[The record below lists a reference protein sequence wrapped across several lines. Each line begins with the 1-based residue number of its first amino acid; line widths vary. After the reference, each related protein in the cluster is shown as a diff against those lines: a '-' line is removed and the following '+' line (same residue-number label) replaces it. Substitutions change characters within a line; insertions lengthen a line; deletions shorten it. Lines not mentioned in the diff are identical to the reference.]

1 MRPGRAGVAV
11 AALVLGPGGLLSG
24 CSADSAVDPQQLL
37 IDAQQ
42 TLAST
47 ESVHVLL
54 SAEDLPDNSPVLQSA
69 DGVAAPPDA
78 FQGEVRLAQ
87 GGLATTVPVIS
98 VGGTVYAQLP
108 FTSTYTAVDPEEVG
122 VTDPAALV
130 DAEQGLA
137 SLLTQGSDVA
147 SAGQVRIGDTV
158 LEEITA
164 TLDAATVA
172 ELVPVADSTGS
183 VAARYAVDAES
194 AQLRRAEL
202 TGPFYPGGDSTYIV
216 ELDRY
221 GEPVD
226 ISAPSG

>member
-1 MRPGRAGVAV
+1 MRRGHARTALATVA
-11 AALVLGPGGLLSG
+11 LGSSALLSA
-24 CSADSAVDPQQLL
+24 CSTESPVDPQQLL
-37 IDAQQ
+37 NDAQQ

-54 SAEDLPDNSPVLQSA
+54 SAEDLPEDTPVLQSA
-69 DGVAAPPDA
+69 DGVAAPPDG
-78 FQGEVRLAQ
+78 FEGEVRLAQ
-87 GGLATTVPVIS
+87 GGLATTIPVIS
-98 VGGTVYAQLP
+98 IGGTVYAQLP
-108 FTSTYTAVDPEEVG
+108 FTSTYTAVDPDEVG

-137 SLLTQGSDVA
+137 SLLTQGFDVA
-147 SAGQVRIGDTV
+147 SAGQVRIGDAV
-158 LEEITA
+158 LEQVTA

-172 ELVPVADSTGS
+172 EVVPVADSAGS
-183 VAARYAVDAES
+183 VSARYAVDAES

-221 GEPVD
+221 GESVD